1 MIVSVNNSEESQK
14 NITNFINHEENSL
27 LEDHA
32 INWKEKFKR
41 KKISWNIQSEVVNKK
56 LDNFLFFRYYCEK
69 QEENKEGVYKT
80 LRTNKENYI
89 LKTRQIV
96 QRKRGGIRRNCQQV
110 YLIEKF
116 IFKYMFLEKPCFEPR
131 KINCLY

>member
-41 KKISWNIQSEVVNKK
+41 KKIS
-56 LDNFLFFRYYCEK
+56 
-69 QEENKEGVYKT
+69 
-80 LRTNKENYI
+80 
-89 LKTRQIV
+89 
-96 QRKRGGIRRNCQQV
+96 
-110 YLIEKF
+110 
-116 IFKYMFLEKPCFEPR
+116 
-131 KINCLY
+131 